1 MDEPNCRNRD
11 SDVENIGVE
20 TCGGGIG
27 EQWMRSSAGILKS
40 LKARFLPDYSEY
52 SVHDIIYE

>member
-11 SDVENIGVE
+11 SDIENVGME

-27 EQWMRSSAGILKS
+27 DEWTG
-40 LKARFLPDYSEY
+40 
-52 SVHDIIYE
+52 